1 MQSPDTVRMAPYG
14 STVITDLEKL
24 HPKRVFNLASG
35 PYLSHLT
42 NAFSLENY
50 ATKILTTQ
58 SLSKNNYL
66 FDILNT
72 NIISLFDNQDAIV
85 KLRSYLFSISPGIVA
100 EKIDKNVRESSS
112 IN

>member
-1 MQSPDTVRMAPYG
+1 MQSPDTVRMVPHG
-14 STVITDLEKL
+14 TTLIINVEKL

-42 NAFSLENY
+42 NVFSLENY